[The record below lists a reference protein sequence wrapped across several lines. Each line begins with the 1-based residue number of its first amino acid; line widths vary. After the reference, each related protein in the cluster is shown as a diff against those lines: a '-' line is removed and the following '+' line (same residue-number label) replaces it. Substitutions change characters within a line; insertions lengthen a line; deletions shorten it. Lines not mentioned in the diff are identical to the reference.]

1 MCVGDH
7 RETPPAPSPLP
18 AGVAQPVAPSATQ
31 ASGERAYATCSAAAP
46 AVTAASEGA
55 TVRRW
60 PTDATAAAL
69 RPPNIS
75 TLSAILQ
82 TSSFTVL
89 TESTAPVERHQNNV
103 ECHHRR

>member
-46 AVTAASEGA
+46 AVTAAA
-55 TVRRW
+55 TA
-60 PTDATAAAL
+60 DATAAAL

-89 TESTAPVERHQNNV
+89 TESTAPVERHQKNV